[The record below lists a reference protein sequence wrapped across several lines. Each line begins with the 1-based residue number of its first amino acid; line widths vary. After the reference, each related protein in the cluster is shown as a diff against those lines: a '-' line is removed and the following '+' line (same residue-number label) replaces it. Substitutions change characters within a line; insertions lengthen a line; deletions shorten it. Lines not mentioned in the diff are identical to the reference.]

1 MASRLWASKAASY
14 LKISTFNKGFASGIG
29 SNILCWVVLTRRTSS
44 YHSYS
49 QSRPY
54 DCIDEDPLV
63 VQQKAILIALMKE
76 PWKLSQLLKMKKKL
90 ANHSLSIEFFVGKPL
105 KIGPDVFTE
114 EKMGVNYRAINDFL
128 GIQQERKDMITYT
141 LFVQPLEIYNELI
154 RDLLFADRVS
164 KKYPFYYS

>member
-1 MASRLWASKAASY
+1 MTTTNDKYATDPHRQV
-14 LKISTFNKGFASGIG
+14 F
-29 SNILCWVVLTRRTSS
+29 LTRRTGS

-105 KIGPDVFTE
+105 KQLYTKKLSRLSVL
-114 EKMGVNYRAINDFL
+114 FL
-128 GIQQERKDMITYT
+128 TDIMFAYLHMAK
-141 LFVQPLEIYNELI
+141 
-154 RDLLFADRVS
+154 RDLGKLGQWRFEGL
-164 KKYPFYYS
+164 